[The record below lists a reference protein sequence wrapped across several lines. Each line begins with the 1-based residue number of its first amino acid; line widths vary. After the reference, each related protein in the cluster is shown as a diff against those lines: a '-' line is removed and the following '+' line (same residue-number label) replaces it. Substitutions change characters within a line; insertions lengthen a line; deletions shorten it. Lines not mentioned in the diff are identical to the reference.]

1 MPFADEL
8 ETALAAAQKASAALL
23 DAYARFEVIADAPAS
38 ISTEADRQSQ
48 EIILTHLHE
57 RFPGDAL
64 CAEEET
70 YTLRQSLQT
79 GPRLWIVDPIDGTR
93 GFARKLGEF
102 SVMIAFVQD
111 GAIAVGVVQE
121 PAKSR
126 LTWAVRGQGC
136 WQRDGAG
143 EVTPCRVTT
152 TADLTAATLTQSHRQ
167 DPSKPSRR
175 VQLLQS
181 AKVIET
187 YSAGVKLAIVA
198 RGEADIYLNTYD
210 AVHDWDLC
218 AGHILVTE
226 AGGRV
231 TKLNGEDLHYGLPG
245 ALQQGGLLASNG
257 RLHDAALMRIGTYKN
272 ST

>member
-1 MPFADEL
+1 MPCTEEL
-8 ETALAAAQKASAALL
+8 EVALAAAQKASAALL
-23 DAYARFEVIADAPAS
+23 ELYARFEVIADAPAS
-38 ISTEADRQSQ
+38 ISTDADRQSQ
-48 EIILTHLHE
+48 EIILAQLHQ

-70 YTLRQSLQT
+70 FTLRQSPQT

-93 GFARKLGEF
+93 GFARKMGEF
-102 SVMIAFVQD
+102 SVMIGFVQD
-111 GAIAVGVVQE
+111 GEIAVGVVQE
-121 PAKSR
+121 PAKGR

-136 WQRDGAG
+136 WQRDGEG
-143 EVTPCRVTT
+143 ETIRSHVTATK
-152 TADLTAATLTQSHRQ
+152 DLATSTLTQSHSQ

-175 VQLLQS
+175 VQLLQP

-187 YSAGVKLAIVA
+187 YSAGVKLALVA

-231 TKLNGEDLHYGLPG
+231 TKLNGDDVHYGLPG

-257 RLHDAALMRIGTYKN
+257 RLHEAALMRINSYKN